1 MKPEGTL
8 LLKGNEIAEL
18 LPLDESITAVEQA
31 FRLSAQGK
39 VSLPD
44 VVHVTSEGGMFHIK
58 AALITLDRTY
68 FAAKTNA
75 NFFGNSGRFGLPNI
89 QGVILLCDGE
99 TGYPL
104 AVMDSIEITIR
115 RTGAATAVAAKY
127 LARSDSRITTICGCG
142 NQGRIH
148 ARTLKSVRPIERIF
162 AFDSDRKQAERFAA
176 ELSTELQIEVTPV
189 ADPVRAIGLSQICV
203 TCTPSRHPFLKKEY
217 VAAGTFVAAV
227 GADSPE
233 KQELDPALFASTK
246 IVVDVLEQCAT
257 MGELRHALIRG
268 YVGKADVHAELGEIV
283 DGRKA
288 GRASE
293 EEVIIFDSTGTAL
306 QDAAAAVAVYHKAV
320 KAARG
325 LLVNFSPQSS

>member
-1 MKPEGTL
+1 MHALQTPISE
-8 LLKGNEIAEL
+8 KGI
-18 LPLDESITAVEQA
+18 
-31 FRLSAQGK
+31 R
-39 VSLPD
+39 
-44 VVHVTSEGGMFHIK
+44 
-58 AALITLDRTY
+58 
-68 FAAKTNA
+68 
-75 NFFGNSGRFGLPNI
+75 GRRDL
-89 QGVILLCDGE
+89 
-99 TGYPL
+99 
-104 AVMDSIEITIR
+104 
-115 RTGAATAVAAKY
+115 
-127 LARSDSRITTICGCG
+127 
-142 NQGRIH
+142 
-148 ARTLKSVRPIERIF
+148 
-162 AFDSDRKQAERFAA
+162 
-176 ELSTELQIEVTPV
+176 
-189 ADPVRAIGLSQICV
+189 
-203 TCTPSRHPFLKKEY
+203 
-217 VAAGTFVAAV
+217 VAAV